1 MAGMWTPRTAF
12 QAEGMAVWERLAPC
26 ISLPP
31 AWGPWVPRV
40 CCSAPVLWSQ
50 YASCIA
56 STSVGV
62 QGPHSSG
69 CTCPQTRVAG
79 ELPGSL
85 GWPAWV
91 CALWALPHCRYCG
104 QGPWT
109 VMAAGHHSTE
119 GQGPSGPGLGAQGRE
134 EDRRGYLRGERRTL
148 SSIGGRLMPR
158 TRVASGPGME
168 ASGGSVAKS
177 CPTLAT
183 PWTIALQIPL
193 SMGFSRQEYWTGLP
207 FPSLGDLPHPGI
219 EPGSPVLQ
227 ADSLLTELPGPET
240 ATDCPGRGQGPA
252 LRSGWPDVPVQL
264 GEPGWVGSWGHG
276 FGPHRDQGPWFLGP
290 WKTHPASRGLC
301 FLHHKQSRD
310 QSAHPRDGGTSQ
322 LYAGGGAAAHA
333 RAAVNVRCPSP
344 PRTRFPQTHTGSAPS
359 LPIPSFSNYKLI
371 LSKDLSVASGMW
383 CQTHQKAN
391 KYTK

>member
-12 QAEGMAVWERLAPC
+12 QAEGMAVWERLTPC

-119 GQGPSGPGLGAQGRE
+119 GQGPSGPGLGGPVPRVLNVRFLTPQAFSKGKGDKTWGFPQHYQYPPPLQ
-134 EDRRGYLRGERRTL
+134 RGNSGSERLRVE
-148 SSIGGRLMPR
+148 
-158 TRVASGPGME
+158 
-168 ASGGSVAKS
+168 
-177 CPTLAT
+177 
-183 PWTIALQIPL
+183 
-193 SMGFSRQEYWTGLP
+193 
-207 FPSLGDLPHPGI
+207 
-219 EPGSPVLQ
+219 
-227 ADSLLTELPGPET
+227 
-240 ATDCPGRGQGPA
+240 GQG
-252 LRSGWPDVPVQL
+252 
-264 GEPGWVGSWGHG
+264 
-276 FGPHRDQGPWFLGP
+276 
-290 WKTHPASRGLC
+290 
-301 FLHHKQSRD
+301 
-310 QSAHPRDGGTSQ
+310 
-322 LYAGGGAAAHA
+322 
-333 RAAVNVRCPSP
+333 
-344 PRTRFPQTHTGSAPS
+344 
-359 LPIPSFSNYKLI
+359 
-371 LSKDLSVASGMW
+371 
-383 CQTHQKAN
+383 
-391 KYTK
+391 